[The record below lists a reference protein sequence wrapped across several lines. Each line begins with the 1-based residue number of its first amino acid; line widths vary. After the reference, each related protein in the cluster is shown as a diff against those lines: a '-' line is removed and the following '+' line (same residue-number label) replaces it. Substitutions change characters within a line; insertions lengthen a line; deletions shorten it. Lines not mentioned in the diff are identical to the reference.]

1 MEKIYF
7 DTLKETLYHEKMDNG
22 LEVYLLPKQGF
33 EKTYGLFSTKFGA
46 IDTTFVPLNGNEMIK
61 VEDGIAHFLEHKMFD
76 MNGTDASDEVP
87 VPMPSL
93 HQVEQPIYLVLLQMN
108 IHVLSYY

>member
-33 EKTYGLFSTKFGA
+33 ELTGCF
-46 IDTTFVPLNGNEMIK
+46 
-61 VEDGIAHFLEHKMFD
+61 
-76 MNGTDASDEVP
+76 
-87 VPMPSL
+87 
-93 HQVEQPIYLVLLQMN
+93 QPNSALLIQLLYL
-108 IHVLSYY
+108 

>member
-33 EKTYGLFSTKFGA
+33 EKNLRVVFNQIRRY
-46 IDTTFVPLNGNEMIK
+46 
-61 VEDGIAHFLEHKMFD
+61 
-76 MNGTDASDEVP
+76 
-87 VPMPSL
+87 
-93 HQVEQPIYLVLLQMN
+93 
-108 IHVLSYY
+108 

>member
-33 EKTYGLFSTKFGA
+33 EKTGSKYC
-46 IDTTFVPLNGNEMIK
+46 
-61 VEDGIAHFLEHKMFD
+61 FLLIFLYIC
-76 MNGTDASDEVP
+76 S
-87 VPMPSL
+87 
-93 HQVEQPIYLVLLQMN
+93 YLKET
-108 IHVLSYY
+108 IRK

>member
-46 IDTTFVPLNGNEMIK
+46 IDTTFVPLNG
-61 VEDGIAHFLEHKMFD
+61 
-76 MNGTDASDEVP
+76 
-87 VPMPSL
+87 
-93 HQVEQPIYLVLLQMN
+93 Q
-108 IHVLSYY
+108 

>member
-33 EKTYGLFSTKFGA
+33 EKTYGLFSTKLA
-46 IDTTFVPLNGNEMIK
+46 LLIQL
-61 VEDGIAHFLEHKMFD
+61 L
-76 MNGTDASDEVP
+76 
-87 VPMPSL
+87 
-93 HQVEQPIYLVLLQMN
+93 YL
-108 IHVLSYY
+108 

>member
-76 MNGTDASDEVP
+76 MNGTDASDEFAKLIDP
-87 VPMPSL
+87 L
-93 HQVEQPIYLVLLQMN
+93 
-108 IHVLSYY
+108 HVLECVRRVYCNDSSEADV

>member
-33 EKTYGLFSTKFGA
+33 EKLTGCF
-46 IDTTFVPLNGNEMIK
+46 
-61 VEDGIAHFLEHKMFD
+61 
-76 MNGTDASDEVP
+76 
-87 VPMPSL
+87 
-93 HQVEQPIYLVLLQMN
+93 QPNSALLIQLLYL
-108 IHVLSYY
+108 